1 MTKSNH
7 MYSTIR
13 KVLLLSVLGL
23 FFCVPSVYG
32 TSSEPTVT
40 LTLQEYNTLQQN
52 FTTLENIIDNQLN
65 TINELETQLSLAK
78 ASTSEQ
84 QQMLNEL
91 LNLLKEQRQELTEAK
106 NSLEMQNKTL
116 LMQKESLAK
125 AEAYLK
131 MQEREIKK
139 AQQSQRRARL
149 INILLGAGVIYLA
162 SR

>member
-1 MTKSNH
+1 MQ
-7 MYSTIR
+7 
-13 KVLLLSVLGL
+13 LSV
-23 FFCVPSVYG
+23 
-32 TSSEPTVT
+32 
-40 LTLQEYNTLQQN
+40 
-52 FTTLENIIDNQLN
+52 
-65 TINELETQLSLAK
+65 AK

-149 INILLGAGVIYLA
+149 INILLGTGVIYLA
-162 SR
+162 SRWLDGGLSYLYSIQ